1 MAQFLQNFAD
11 KLPHLAQRMLRG
23 NAPFR
28 VDVREHPALIEKS
41 STHRKS
47 SRRISGKS
55 ESPSLQS
62 GEVFPQ
68 TARLEIPQCWL
79 LLSLT
84 GLPTNSS
91 TAFRCRMQ
99 YRAKRSPSPLPSLT
113 AFDEEFDGAIQTGPE
128 CPFQPKRLRGPY

>member
-55 ESPSLQS
+55 ESPPLHS

-68 TARLEIPQCWL
+68 TA
-79 LLSLT
+79 
-84 GLPTNSS
+84 
-91 TAFRCRMQ
+91 
-99 YRAKRSPSPLPSLT
+99 KRVYGHIFYILHSGKHQES
-113 AFDEEFDGAIQTGPE
+113 
-128 CPFQPKRLRGPY
+128 KRLLNWAKTNLTSGSPHARLNRLGKLGYPFFQQRAVRLR

>member
-55 ESPSLQS
+55 ESPPLHS

-68 TARLEIPQCWL
+68 TAREDAEKQWQLNIRGHTSSPPFSGAHFTLTLAALCQ
-79 LLSLT
+79 LSIC
-84 GLPTNSS
+84 LPCFFQDT
-91 TAFRCRMQ
+91 
-99 YRAKRSPSPLPSLT
+99 LPS
-113 AFDEEFDGAIQTGPE
+113 GH
-128 CPFQPKRLRGPY
+128 RLISPQNDIDI

>member
-55 ESPSLQS
+55 ESPLFHS
-62 GEVFPQ
+62 GEVFLQ
-68 TARLEIPQCWL
+68 TAKASLGGLRCVRTTRTWPLIRAIPLQH
-79 LLSLT
+79 
-84 GLPTNSS
+84 G
-91 TAFRCRMQ
+91 
-99 YRAKRSPSPLPSLT
+99 
-113 AFDEEFDGAIQTGPE
+113 D
-128 CPFQPKRLRGPY
+128 

>member
-1 MAQFLQNFAD
+1 MAQFFQNFAD

-23 NAPFR
+23 NSPFR

-68 TARLEIPQCWL
+68 TASGKWPGRCVSRRTASAA
-79 LLSLT
+79 LSKEKAARHE
-84 GLPTNSS
+84 P
-91 TAFRCRMQ
+91 
-99 YRAKRSPSPLPSLT
+99 
-113 AFDEEFDGAIQTGPE
+113 
-128 CPFQPKRLRGPY
+128 RG

>member
-28 VDVREHPALIEKS
+28 VDIREHPALIEKS

-55 ESPSLQS
+55 ESPPLHS

-68 TARLEIPQCWL
+68 TARDGTERRRSGNMSGIRICGWVL
-79 LLSLT
+79 LVQLDS
-84 GLPTNSS
+84 NSGDPWTPNS
-91 TAFRCRMQ
+91 AAFS
-99 YRAKRSPSPLPSLT
+99 AS
-113 AFDEEFDGAIQTGPE
+113 
-128 CPFQPKRLRGPY
+128 

>member
-28 VDVREHPALIEKS
+28 VDIREHPALIEKS

-55 ESPSLQS
+55 ESPPLHS

-68 TARLEIPQCWL
+68 TASSLAFFRIPSGAAPAQRMSIAELASVHPNCL
-79 LLSLT
+79 
-84 GLPTNSS
+84 NSRRN
-91 TAFRCRMQ
+91 T
-99 YRAKRSPSPLPSLT
+99 
-113 AFDEEFDGAIQTGPE
+113 
-128 CPFQPKRLRGPY
+128 